1 MILCIKCDT
10 IHIIEYRRSWIIA
23 KTDTLH
29 IRIEPSVKQRAE
41 ETLKDLGL
49 SITEAIN
56 VFLNQVI
63 LNDGIPFEIRK
74 PRYNKETIQAME
86 DTKNGKNLSKTFDNV
101 NEMFEELDK

>member
-1 MILCIKCDT
+1 M
-10 IHIIEYRRSWIIA
+10 A

-41 ETLKDLGL
+41 KTLNDLGL

-63 LNDGIPFEIRK
+63 LNEGIPFEIKK
-74 PRYNKETIQAME
+74 PKYNKETLQVIE
-86 DTKNGKNLSKTFDNV
+86 DTKNGKNLSKSFDSV
-101 NEMFEELDK
+101 DEMFEELDK

>member
-1 MILCIKCDT
+1 M
-10 IHIIEYRRSWIIA
+10 A

-29 IRIEPSVKQRAE
+29 IRVEPTVKKKAE
-41 ETLKDLGL
+41 KTLNELGM

-74 PRYNKETIQAME
+74 PRLNKETIQALE
-86 DTKNGKNLSKTFDNV
+86 DTKNGKNLSKTFENV
-101 NEMFEELDK
+101 DDMFKELDE

>member
-1 MILCIKCDT
+1 M
-10 IHIIEYRRSWIIA
+10 A

-41 ETLKDLGL
+41 KTLNDLGL

-74 PRYNKETIQAME
+74 PKFNKETIQAIE
-86 DTKNGKNLSKTFDNV
+86 DTKNGKNLSKTFDSV

>member
-1 MILCIKCDT
+1 M
-10 IHIIEYRRSWIIA
+10 A

-29 IRIEPSVKQRAE
+29 IRVEPSVKQKAE
-41 ETLKDLGL
+41 EILSDLGL

-74 PRYNKETIQAME
+74 PKFNKETIQAIE
-86 DTKNGKNLSKTFDNV
+86 DTKNGKNLSKTFNNV
-101 NEMFEELDK
+101 DEMFEELDK

>member
-1 MILCIKCDT
+1 M
-10 IHIIEYRRSWIIA
+10 A
-23 KTDTLH
+23 KTDILH

>member
-1 MILCIKCDT
+1 M
-10 IHIIEYRRSWIIA
+10 S

-29 IRIEPSVKQRAE
+29 IRVEPNVKQRAE
-41 ETLKDLGL
+41 KTLSDLGL

-74 PRYNKETIQAME
+74 PRFNKETIEAME
-86 DTKNGKNLSKTFDNV
+86 NVKSRKNLSKTFDSV
-101 NEMFEELDK
+101 DEMFEELDK

>member
-1 MILCIKCDT
+1 M
-10 IHIIEYRRSWIIA
+10 A

-41 ETLKDLGL
+41 ETLNDLGL

-63 LNDGIPFEIRK
+63 LNDGIPFEVKK
-74 PRYNKETIQAME
+74 PKFNKETIQAIE
-86 DTKNGKNLSKTFDNV
+86 DTKNGKNLSKTFDSV

>member
-1 MILCIKCDT
+1 M
-10 IHIIEYRRSWIIA
+10 A

-29 IRIEPSVKQRAE
+29 IRIEPKVKQQAE

-63 LNDGIPFEIRK
+63 LNNGIPFEIKK
-74 PRYNKETIQAME
+74 PTYNKETLQAME
-86 DTKNGKNLSKTFDNV
+86 DTKSNKNLSKTFDSV
-101 NEMFEELDK
+101 DEMFEELDK

>member
-1 MILCIKCDT
+1 M
-10 IHIIEYRRSWIIA
+10 A

-29 IRIEPSVKQRAE
+29 IRVEPSIKKKAE
-41 ETLKDLGL
+41 ETLSDLGL

-74 PRYNKETIQAME
+74 PRLNKETIQALE
-86 DTKNGKNLSKTFDNV
+86 DTKNKKNLSKTFKNV